1 MFNKKQLQ
9 RIVICGDFI
18 HNNVRFDQLANI
30 IEQSDLKFTRTI
42 QGKVVQS
49 LLDSICYP
57 GQEYSEKNLLFTKL
71 SDHPRIYCQLTLQG
85 VQNQKEQ
92 RVGWSKSNAYN
103 LNQEA
108 ALKCNDFQTWYNYV
122 RYNLRKRQAIKKIR
136 VTIPYQA
143 KGKQTIE
150 EQLMK
155 SAILFNQPNL
165 KKAFQ
170 NIKRMAT
177 LNPSKKKLG
186 SLEASRMIKI
196 ISIFIQILNKIYYKI
211 QTEFLQRSVYQT
223 LTPTNLPPV
232 QQRFKSFK
240 NSYHRNLV
248 QVSLKKEE
256 EVINKQRII
265 KWYENRKVG
274 LSISRKM
281 LFVRGQ
287 YESRI
292 KIGKWTILDSQ
303 WNRQVSEGINNKQ
316 TSKISEKKERIII
329 QISNRQYFAKIQLPT
344 QLL

>member
-108 ALKCNDFQTWYNYV
+108 ALKCNDFQTWY
-122 RYNLRKRQAIKKIR
+122 
-136 VTIPYQA
+136 QA

-155 SAILFNQPNL
+155 SAILFNQSNL
-165 KKAFQ
+165 KQTFQ